1 MSDIPK
7 LLPLEYCTIERAAK
21 MLRCEVEDIKH
32 WIDINVITA
41 YAIFDGSQNY
51 LSILTSFV
59 SQTLKEDEPI
69 NSPEPLKIKGSADTI
84 TLSDGSELKSL
95 PFSFDGLI
103 SDYNSYF
110 YGVPTGFW
118 RLLNGK
124 SFTEEDVNFY
134 TFYPES
140 FELSEDGE
148 LDCLKSTI
156 VSLHLEE
163 DQLPNLYI
171 LYKDLK
177 HLHETI
183 YGENKPLKKT
193 LNDAEKAQEQAK
205 NNQRAKVAKPH
216 HKTITAEKKYTE
228 ILDFAVEVLLKDRAS
243 EKPEITSATK
253 WAYNVDQKAPI
264 KYKETGEVPLCGRRL
279 QNLLSPVYKA
289 IQKSS

>member
-41 YAIFDGSQNY
+41 YAIFDGSRSY

-59 SQTLKEDEPI
+59 SQTQKEDESI
-69 NSPEPLKIKGSADTI
+69 TLPEPLKIKGSADTI
-84 TLSDGSELKSL
+84 TLNDGSELKSL

-103 SDYNSYF
+103 SDYGSYF
-110 YGVPTGFW
+110 YGIPTGFW

-124 SFTEEDVNFY
+124 NFTEEDVNFY

-148 LDCLKSTI
+148 LDYLKSTS

-163 DQLPNLYI
+163 DQLPKLYV

-183 YGENKPLKKT
+183 YGENKPLRKT
-193 LNDAEKAQEQAK
+193 PNDAEKAQEEAK
-205 NNQRAKVAKPH
+205 NNQKAKAEKEH
-216 HKTITAEKKYTE
+216 HKTKNADQLRAE
-228 ILDFAVEVLLKDRAS
+228 IIDFASDIFLADKNSA
-243 EKPEITSATK
+243 KPEITSAAK
-253 WAYNVDQKAPI
+253 WAEKVNDQALKRWDD
-264 KYKETGEVPLCGRRL
+264 GEPPLSNDRMTRTLG
-279 QNLLSPVYKA
+279 PVYRA
-289 IQKSS
+289 IIKCT